1 MKLPLIRHICEFVEA
16 NDEDFVAEAI
26 EVLEHMTDYEG
37 LGDQEVDVLGE
48 LLSNLYGALEVEK
61 TVRESGLERKEAMN
75 AFMKRVQGS
84 IN

>member
-1 MKLPLIRHICEFVEA
+1 MKLPLIRHICTFVEA

-26 EVLEHMTDYEG
+26 EVLEHLTDYDG
-37 LGDQEVDVLGE
+37 LCDQEVDVLGE
-48 LLSNLYGALEVEK
+48 VLSNLYGALEVEK
-61 TVRESGLERKEAMN
+61 TVRERWLERKEAMN

>member
-1 MKLPLIRHICEFVEA
+1 MKLPLIKHVCAFVEA
-16 NDEDFVAEAI
+16 NDEDFVEEAI
-26 EVLEHMTDYEG
+26 EVLEHMTDYDG